1 MSLSDSSPY
10 FLCLLHTVFIHG
22 ICFRLFSPA
31 NIMKLLEIIR
41 CPLTSA
47 QNIASCLQFG
57 QKIGK
62 TSVIVNDCFGFVG
75 NRMLE
80 PYAKEGLFLL
90 EEGATVAQ
98 IDDVLKKQFG
108 FALGLFE
115 MSDLAGV
122 DIGHIAWMGKKNQ
135 GTHSVDGV
143 ETLRDSSLTDKLFQR
158 GWLGQKTG
166 RGWYQYSRSAPRKPV
181 HCPEVDQL
189 IIEHRAEMVRDN
201 MFGCIM
207 NT

>member
-1 MSLSDSSPY
+1 
-10 FLCLLHTVFIHG
+10 
-22 ICFRLFSPA
+22 
-31 NIMKLLEIIR
+31 MKLLEIIR

-47 QNIASCLQFG
+47 QNIATCLQLG
-57 QKIGK
+57 QRIGK

-98 IDDVLKKQFG
+98 IDDVLKNHFG

-122 DIGHIAWMGKKNQ
+122 DIGHIAWMGKKALGGQ
-135 GTHSVDGV
+135 SFDDAAV
-143 ETLRDSSLTDKLFQR
+143 ETPRDSTLTDKLFQR

-166 RGWYQYSRSAPRKPV
+166 RGWYQYAPSAPRKPV

-189 IIEHRAEMVRDN
+189 IVEHRAEMV
-201 MFGCIM
+201 MKIYILHYYIYKYI
-207 NT
+207 